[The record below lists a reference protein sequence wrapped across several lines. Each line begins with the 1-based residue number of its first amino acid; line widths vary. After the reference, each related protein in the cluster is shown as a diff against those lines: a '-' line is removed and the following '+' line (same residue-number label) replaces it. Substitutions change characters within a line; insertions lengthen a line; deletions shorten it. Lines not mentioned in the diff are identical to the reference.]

1 MYKIYIKD
9 TLLVLIDS
17 KDLEKTKSTMGKELV
32 AKYSG
37 KKKYLLNFIDKA
49 EKDSKCNCIIIHSD
63 NFVKLW
69 KDFKSLFKIEKA
81 AGGLVLN
88 KNREALL
95 IFRRGFWDMPKGK
108 IETGEKKKAA
118 AIREVEEETGA
129 TNLLIEGKLATTYHT
144 YKYKINKRVLK
155 KTYWYLMH
163 TSSSKLQPQAEE
175 DIELAEWRDLDKFL
189 ATKDLI
195 VHENIRELISYYVN
209 AVRVK

>member
-17 KDLEKTKSTMGKELV
+17 KDLKRAKVTLGNELV

-49 EKDSKCNCIIIHSD
+49 EKDSKCNCIIIHSED
-63 NFVKLW
+63 LKMLW
-69 KDFKSLFKIEKA
+69 KDFKSLFKIVKA

-88 KNREALL
+88 KSKEGLL
-95 IFRRGFWDMPKGK
+95 IYRRGFWDMPKGK
-108 IETGEKKKAA
+108 MEPGEKKMVAA
-118 AIREVEEETGA
+118 VREVEEETGA
-129 TNLLIEGKLATTYHT
+129 SDLFVEGKLATTYHT

-163 TSSSKLQPQAEE
+163 TNVKDLHPQAEE
-175 DIELAEWRDLDKFL
+175 DIELAEWRDLDEFL
-189 ATKDLI
+189 ANEEI
-195 VHENIRELISYYVN
+195 EVHDNIRELISYYIN
-209 AVRVK
+209 AVRV